1 MDSTRPEKIF
11 AHAASLLATTAR
23 AIFVASRAE
32 LQVTSTT
39 ILSVILPLLFRGFL
53 AQILCFSAWVVKLQY
68 VPVTSPGIYF
78 GTSGWRG
85 VIADDF
91 TFSGV
96 RRVAA
101 AIAGHVRTRK
111 KSPRLII
118 GYDTRFFS
126 EEFALATAGVLEAQG
141 CKVLFCREATPTP
154 SIAHAIL
161 DRKLDGGVN
170 ITASHNPAQY
180 NGVKFS
186 SADGG
191 PALPEVTR
199 DIEKRAAAIRDDSSS
214 AHEVEDDFERV
225 DTRDAYFAQLEK
237 VVRFDVIAKAKGNFI
252 CDAVHGCG
260 AGWLDRI
267 LTKHGIALTSIRA
280 NRDVL
285 FEGTG
290 PDPSEENLGPLKKA
304 VLEKK
309 SLAGLAT
316 DGDADRFGILDR
328 DACFVLPNHILGLLF
343 DYLLETR
350 GTKLGASRSVATSHL
365 VDAVARLHGVQVY
378 ETPVGFKYVGPL
390 LRKNKIVIGGE
401 ESAGMTIRGHV
412 PEKDGILACLLVAEM
427 IAARRASLAEQLRD
441 LFRHVGGEFWP
452 IRVNLHLAS
461 DVQAHLAE
469 RLKKEFKEFAGRRV
483 ARTDRTDGLQLVF
496 DDGSWVLM
504 RPSGTEP
511 VVRIYTEAASP
522 AASQRLAEDARAWIS
537 Q

>member
-1 MDSTRPEKIF
+1 V
-11 AHAASLLATTAR
+11 TTP
-23 AIFVASRAE
+23 AIR
-32 LQVTSTT
+32 
-39 ILSVILPLLFRGFL
+39 
-53 AQILCFSAWVVKLQY
+53 
-68 VPVTSPGIYF
+68 F

-96 RRVAA
+96 RRIAA
-101 AIAGHVRTRK
+101 AIAGHVRAQK
-111 KSPRLII
+111 KFPRLIV

-126 EEFALATAGVLEAQG
+126 EEFAVAAAGVLESQG
-141 CKVLFCREATPTP
+141 CKVLFCHEATPTP

-170 ITASHNPAQY
+170 ITASRNPAQY

-186 SADGG
+186 GADSG

-199 DIEKRAAAIRDDSSS
+199 DIEKRAAGLRDDSSP
-214 AHEVEDDFERV
+214 AQEAEDDFERI
-225 DTRDAYFAQLEK
+225 DTREAYFAQLEK
-237 VVRFDVIAKAKGNFI
+237 LVRFHVLSKAKGNFI

-267 LTKHGIALTSIRA
+267 LLKHEIPATPIRA
-280 NRDVL
+280 ERDVL

-290 PDPSEENLGPLKKA
+290 PDPSEENLAPLKKA
-304 VLEKK
+304 VLENK

-328 DACFVLPNHILGLLF
+328 DGSFISPNHILGLLF

-365 VDAVARLHGVQVY
+365 LDAVGRLHGVQVY

-390 LRKNKIVIGGE
+390 LRENKIVIGGE

-427 IAARRASLAEQLRD
+427 IAARRASLSEQLRD
-441 LFRHVGGEFWP
+441 LFHSVGGEYWP
-452 IRVNLHLAS
+452 LRVNLHLS
-461 DVQAHLAE
+461 PDVQARLAE
-469 RLKKEFKEFAGRRV
+469 RLKKDFNEFAGRHV
-483 ARTDRTDGLQLVF
+483 ARTDRTDGLKLILN
-496 DDGSWVLM
+496 DGSWLLM
-504 RPSGTEP
+504 RPSDTEP

-522 AASQRLAEDARAWIS
+522 AASQKLAEDARAWIT